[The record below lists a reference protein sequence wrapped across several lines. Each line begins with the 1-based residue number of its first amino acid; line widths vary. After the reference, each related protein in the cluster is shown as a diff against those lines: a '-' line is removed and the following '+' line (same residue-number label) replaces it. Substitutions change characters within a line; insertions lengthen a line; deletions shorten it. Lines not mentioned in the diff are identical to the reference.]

1 MFEFLRQPG
10 FFGTHAT
17 MGADLS
23 QLMATL
29 FTGLFIVGWV
39 QAKQH
44 RGHPHH
50 WLMLGGMITMVGFF
64 TAYYLFRQLGV
75 LAFEGK
81 EGFGGS
87 QALYDY
93 VFIPVLTIH
102 IILVIIGL
110 VMAVYM
116 IVLGF
121 RSQQFIGGSRVLSP
135 SLLLTSWKKVGLI
148 FAALLTV
155 VIVLFGTRVM
165 SAGFSMRKL
174 EVYLGFLSLVAIVF
188 AVEMGIQR
196 IWPDGGQ
203 RHRALGRFTWPFYF
217 VITVLAAVL
226 VDRWSRGWSAQ
237 GRKWPAL
244 ACTLLLPASWVIE
257 GHQAHTQVD
266 RLIAHGNVFNASHA
280 TPGLQAMFARVRSSE
295 YQALLPMP
303 FFDLGSESFSRPIR
317 GNEVAK
323 GAMSISLFTGLPIM
337 GSDLSRVPVPE
348 SKMITQVVSP
358 RFYPKALR
366 DTLRDPRPLLVLRA
380 PGDLTACERDLLR
393 VVAECVGNAPP
404 EVDRTID
411 GGGIGHCRLL
421 AHHASP
427 SRKWRISADT
437 SSGVS
442 RRVPPEVQ
450 ATPYSVSRP

>member
-29 FTGLFIVGWV
+29 FTGLFIIGWL

-44 RGHPHH
+44 RGHHHH
-50 WLMLGGMITMVGFF
+50 WLMLGGMVTMVGFF

-121 RSQQFIGGSRVLSP
+121 RSQQFLSGARVLSVAR
-135 SLLLTSWKKVGLI
+135 LQTSWKKVSLI
-148 FAALLTV
+148 FTALLAV
-155 VIVLFGTRVM
+155 VMLLFGTRVM

-174 EVYLGFLSLVAIVF
+174 EVYIGFLTLVAIVF

-203 RHRALGRFTWPFYF
+203 RHRALGRFTMIVYCILFLTGTFTYAMLY
-217 VITVLAAVL
+217 ILY
-226 VDRWSRGWSAQ
+226 
-237 GRKWPAL
+237 
-244 ACTLLLPASWVIE
+244 
-257 GHQAHTQVD
+257 
-266 RLIAHGNVFNASHA
+266 
-280 TPGLQAMFARVRSSE
+280 PG
-295 YQALLPMP
+295 
-303 FFDLGSESFSRPIR
+303 
-317 GNEVAK
+317 K
-323 GAMSISLFTGLPIM
+323 
-337 GSDLSRVPVPE
+337 
-348 SKMITQVVSP
+348 
-358 RFYPKALR
+358 
-366 DTLRDPRPLLVLRA
+366 
-380 PGDLTACERDLLR
+380 
-393 VVAECVGNAPP
+393 
-404 EVDRTID
+404 
-411 GGGIGHCRLL
+411 IG
-421 AHHASP
+421 
-427 SRKWRISADT
+427 
-437 SSGVS
+437 
-442 RRVPPEVQ
+442 
-450 ATPYSVSRP
+450 

>member
-29 FTGLFIVGWV
+29 FTGLFIIGWL

-44 RGHPHH
+44 RGHHHH
-50 WLMLGGMITMVGFF
+50 WLMLGGMVTMVGFF

-121 RSQQFIGGSRVLSP
+121 RSQQFLGGARVLSV
-135 SLLLTSWKKVGLI
+135 SRLQTSWKKVSLI
-148 FAALLTV
+148 FAVLLAV
-155 VIVLFGTRVM
+155 VMLLFGTRVM

-174 EVYLGFLSLVAIVF
+174 EVYIGFLILVAIVF

-203 RHRALGRFTWPFYF
+203 RHRALGRFTMIVYCILFLTGTFTYAMLY
-217 VITVLAAVL
+217 ILY
-226 VDRWSRGWSAQ
+226 
-237 GRKWPAL
+237 
-244 ACTLLLPASWVIE
+244 
-257 GHQAHTQVD
+257 
-266 RLIAHGNVFNASHA
+266 
-280 TPGLQAMFARVRSSE
+280 PG
-295 YQALLPMP
+295 
-303 FFDLGSESFSRPIR
+303 
-317 GNEVAK
+317 K
-323 GAMSISLFTGLPIM
+323 
-337 GSDLSRVPVPE
+337 
-348 SKMITQVVSP
+348 
-358 RFYPKALR
+358 
-366 DTLRDPRPLLVLRA
+366 
-380 PGDLTACERDLLR
+380 
-393 VVAECVGNAPP
+393 
-404 EVDRTID
+404 
-411 GGGIGHCRLL
+411 IG
-421 AHHASP
+421 
-427 SRKWRISADT
+427 
-437 SSGVS
+437 
-442 RRVPPEVQ
+442 
-450 ATPYSVSRP
+450 